1 MLVIGTTEGVFV
13 GGDGQSPQPS
23 DLTGRAVHVVRAVNG
38 SVLAGTADG
47 IYRSSAGGASWE
59 RVGLADQEVL
69 EIASAPGDD
78 ALVYAGTRPAALF
91 RSRDGGASWTEV
103 ESFARSFDPDS
114 WGLPVA
120 SWPPGARAHSIVV
133 GGADNRRCLVGIEVG
148 GVVLSEDDGETWT
161 TIMPG
166 GDPDIHVV
174 VANPLEP
181 STLYASTG
189 FGRIG
194 TMAEQPEEERGAGMF
209 GSSDG
214 GHTWQFLWQDMKRE
228 YTRPL
233 CIDPRAPNAVTVG
246 CAPSARPY
254 ITHKLP
260 GGANANLY
268 QTTDRGAT
276 WRKLGDADHAPS
288 SAALLCVVPAPDGP
302 GNVLVG
308 TDQGEVWHVAARDTR
323 WTLVADGLPPVQSV
337 VGVD

>member
-1 MLVIGTTEGVFV
+1 MLVIGTTKGVFV
-13 GGDGQSPQPS
+13 AQKGQSPRHS
-23 DLTGRAVHVVRAVNG
+23 DLESGINVVRTVNG
-38 SVLAGTADG
+38 SLLAGASDG
-47 IYRSSAGGASWE
+47 IYRSTDGGVSWQRAGM
-59 RVGLADQEVL
+59 ADHEVL
-69 EIASAPGDD
+69 EIAAAPGDD
-78 ALVYAGTRPAALF
+78 RLVYAGTRPAGLF
-91 RSRDGGASWTEV
+91 RSRDGGASWSEV

-120 SWPPGARAHSIVV
+120 SWPPGARAHTIVV
-133 GGADNRRCLVGIEVG
+133 DDKRCLVGVEVG

-194 TMAEQPEEERGAGMF
+194 KLAEQPEEERVAGMF
-209 GSSDG
+209 SSGDG

-246 CAPSARPY
+246 CAPNARPY
-254 ITHKLP
+254 ITYQLP

-268 QTTDRGAT
+268 QSTDRGAT

-288 SAALLCVVPAPDGP
+288 AAALLCVAPAPDDA

-308 TDQGEVWHVAARDTR
+308 TDQGEVWHVAAREAA
-323 WTLVADGLPPVQSV
+323 WTLVANGLPPVQSV
-337 VGVD
+337 LDVG